1 MKETINLNPEDREL
15 LGRLCDHIDWLRAF
29 CELTGI
35 RTAADTARAQ
45 EREPAPQWEPAPET
59 IAEPEPEKDTDLMPV
74 KVTVDDIRGLVGQLI
89 GQGKKAEARD
99 TIKTYAPNIQG
110 IPDDKLAEVQD
121 KLTRL
126 LD

>member
-15 LGRLCDHIDWLRAF
+15 LSRLCDHIDWLRAF

-35 RTAADTARAQ
+35 RTAADTAQTQA
-45 EREPAPQWEPAPET
+45 RETAPPWEPAPET
-59 IAEPEPEKDTDLMPV
+59 IAAPEPEKDPDLTPV

>member
-1 MKETINLNPEDREL
+1 MKEPINLNPEDREL

-35 RTAADTARAQ
+35 RTAADTAQTQ
-45 EREPAPQWEPAPET
+45 EREPAPET
-59 IAEPEPEKDTDLMPV
+59 IAAPEPEKDTDLTPV
-74 KVTVDDIRGLVGQLI
+74 KVTVDDVRGLVGQLI

-99 TIKTYAPNIQG
+99 TIKTYAPSIQG

>member
-35 RTAADTARAQ
+35 RTAADTAQTQ
-45 EREPAPQWEPAPET
+45 EREDAPPCEPAPET
-59 IAEPEPEKDTDLMPV
+59 IATPEPEKDTDLTPV
-74 KVTVDDIRGLVGQLI
+74 KVTVDDVRVPVGQLI

-99 TIKTYAPNIQG
+99 TIKTYAPNIHG

>member
-1 MKETINLNPEDREL
+1 MKETINLNPEYREL

-35 RTAADTARAQ
+35 RTAADTAQTQ
-45 EREPAPQWEPAPET
+45 EREPAPQWGPAPET
-59 IAEPEPEKDTDLMPV
+59 IAVPEPEKDTDLTPV

-99 TIKTYAPNIQG
+99 TIKTYAPNIPG